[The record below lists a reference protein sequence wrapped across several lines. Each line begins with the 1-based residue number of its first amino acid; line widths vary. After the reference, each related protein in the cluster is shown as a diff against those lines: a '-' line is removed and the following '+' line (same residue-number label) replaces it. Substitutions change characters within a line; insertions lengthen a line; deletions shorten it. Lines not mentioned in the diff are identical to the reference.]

1 MRRLPLLGWNA
12 DELRALVE
20 RTVERAGDGA
30 TVGAAA
36 VETLALRHDTG
47 GADFADP
54 WANFSFKDEV
64 KRFEESLIERALHD
78 ARGRVSHA
86 ARLLGFR
93 HHESLNWRL
102 KNRNKSLLTARTP
115 AATRRRSIIR
125 KFD

>member
-1 MRRLPLLGWNA
+1 GNA

-20 RTVERAGDGA
+20 RTVGRADDG
-30 TVGAAA
+30 TIIGASA

-54 WANFSFKDEV
+54 WAGCSFKDEV
-64 KRFEESLIERALHD
+64 KRFEENLIERALHD

-102 KNRNKSLLTARTP
+102 KNRNKSLLAARTP
-115 AATRRRSIIR
+115 AAPRRRSIIR